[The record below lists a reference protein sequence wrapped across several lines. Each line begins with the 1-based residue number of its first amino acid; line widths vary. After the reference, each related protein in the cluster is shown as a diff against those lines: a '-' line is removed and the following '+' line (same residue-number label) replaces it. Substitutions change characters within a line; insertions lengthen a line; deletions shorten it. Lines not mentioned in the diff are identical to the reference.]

1 MPKYLCEGNEWMF
14 QRGGGGDTA
23 LKPGYWK
30 DEEKEI
36 AQLGF
41 TSFKV
46 KDDV

>member
-1 MPKYLCEGNEWMF
+1 M
-14 QRGGGGDTA
+14 RGTSGCFKGGGDTA